1 MKKIEKK
8 EAKNIGIEVTPPS
21 KTCTDG
27 NCPFHGFLKVRG
39 RIFAGKVISRRD
51 KTVTVE
57 WDYLN
62 YVPKYERSER
72 RRSRVSA
79 HLPTCMEIEKG
90 DKVRIA
96 ECRPLSKTKSFVVI
110 EKTA

>member
-1 MKKIEKK
+1 MKKKSKK
-8 EAKNIGIEVTPPS
+8 EAKNIGIEVNPPKKICS
-21 KTCTDG
+21 DG

-39 RIFAGKVISRRD
+39 RIFAGKVVSRKE
-51 KTVTVE
+51 KTVAVE

-72 RRSRVSA
+72 RRSRVYA
-79 HLPTCMEIEKG
+79 HLPPCMDIAVG
-90 DKVRIA
+90 DKVRVA

-110 EKTA
+110 EKAE